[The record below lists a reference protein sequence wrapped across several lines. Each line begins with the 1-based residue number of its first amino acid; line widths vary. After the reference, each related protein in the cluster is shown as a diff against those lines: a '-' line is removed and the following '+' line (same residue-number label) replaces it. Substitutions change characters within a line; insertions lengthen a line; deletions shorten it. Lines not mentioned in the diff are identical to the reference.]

1 GGQAPGV
8 GALAGLRW
16 APFDDWWKATHVVLS
31 AGWLREL
38 EGANGGWARLALQ
51 RDIERLRLGA
61 LVHAEHVFLT
71 GGDPAD
77 ILVMAGASYAVGGPV
92 RAGLEYVAQDLE
104 ESFGDQAEGGSRH
117 FVSPQI

>member
-71 GGDPAD
+71 GRDPAD
-77 ILVMAGASYAVGGPV
+77 ILVMGGGGVGGGGP
-92 RAGLEYVAQDLE
+92 RGRGLGQ
-104 ESFGDQAEGGSRH
+104 SR
-117 FVSPQI
+117 PEL